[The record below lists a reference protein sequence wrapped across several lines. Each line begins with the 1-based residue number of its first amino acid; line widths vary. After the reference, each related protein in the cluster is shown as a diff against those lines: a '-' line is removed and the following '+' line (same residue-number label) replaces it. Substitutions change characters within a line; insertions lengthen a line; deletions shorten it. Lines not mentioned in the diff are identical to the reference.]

1 MQLFCC
7 VNTSYHYC
15 AIKVQIIINN
25 NAAKWTKL
33 IKRLEDNNSDVS
45 LNGDKTNYTIRQN
58 CHFDQRHLI
67 QPWSKSLSADN
78 GSHLAYKGNLFCW
91 IFLCP
96 MPMFLKVLMLTEP
109 VDLLSHNCVT
119 KSHKIKFDSI
129 SGCAKV
135 AVHETLTTQH
145 ILSILSPDPIVIS
158 QPQPA
163 PSWSI
168 SNKG

>member
-15 AIKVQIIINN
+15 AIKVRIIINN

-33 IKRLEDNNSDVS
+33 IKRLEDNTSDVS
-45 LNGDKTNYTIRQN
+45 FSGDKTNYT

-67 QPWSKSLSADN
+67 QPWAKSFSADN
-78 GSHLAYKGNLFCW
+78 GSYLAYKAIYIVGYL
-91 IFLCP
+91 LYL
-96 MPMFLKVLMLTEP
+96 MPMFLKVLMLTDP

>member
-15 AIKVQIIINN
+15 AIKVRIIINN

-33 IKRLEDNNSDVS
+33 IKRLEDNTSDVS
-45 LNGDKTNYTIRQN
+45 FSGDKTNYT

-67 QPWSKSLSADN
+67 QPWAKSFSADN
-78 GSHLAYKGNLFCW
+78 GSNLAYKAIYIVGYLFC
-91 IFLCP
+91 L
-96 MPMFLKVLMLTEP
+96 MPMFLKVLMRTDP

>member
-67 QPWSKSLSADN
+67 QPWSKSLSVDIMAVIWPIKEK
-78 GSHLAYKGNLFCW
+78 YILFD
-91 IFLCP
+91 ILCP
-96 MPMFLKVLMLTEP
+96 MPRFWCWPSQSTF
-109 VDLLSHNCVT
+109 SHNCVT

>member
-1 MQLFCC
+1 MQQNGQSWSRDLKIILVMCHS
-7 VNTSYHYC
+7 VV
-15 AIKVQIIINN
+15 IKPIILV
-25 NAAKWTKL
+25 TL
-33 IKRLEDNNSDVS
+33 IRDIWFNLEPNHLV
-45 LNGDKTNYTIRQN
+45 LIMAVIWLIRQFILLDTYYI
-58 CHFDQRHLI
+58 H
-67 QPWSKSLSADN
+67 
-78 GSHLAYKGNLFCW
+78 
-91 IFLCP
+91 P
-96 MPMFLKVLMLTEP
+96 MPMFLKVLMLTDP

>member
-1 MQLFCC
+1 MQQNGQSWSRDLKIIIVMCHSMVIKPIILTDKIVTLIRDIWFNLDPNHL
-7 VNTSYHYC
+7 VLIMAVIWLIKAIFTVGYFTSY
-15 AIKVQIIINN
+15 AQ
-25 NAAKWTKL
+25 
-33 IKRLEDNNSDVS
+33 
-45 LNGDKTNYTIRQN
+45 
-58 CHFDQRHLI
+58 
-67 QPWSKSLSADN
+67 
-78 GSHLAYKGNLFCW
+78 
-91 IFLCP
+91 
-96 MPMFLKVLMLTEP
+96 VLMLTEP

-163 PSWSI
+163 APSWSI

>member
-15 AIKVQIIINN
+15 AIKVRIIINN

-33 IKRLEDNNSDVS
+33 IKRLEDNTSDVS
-45 LNGDKTNYTIRQN
+45 FSGDKTNYT

-67 QPWSKSLSADN
+67 QPWAKSFSADN
-78 GSHLAYKGNLFCW
+78 GSNLAYKAIYIVGYL
-91 IFLCP
+91 LYP
-96 MPMFLKVLMLTEP
+96 MPMFLKVLMLTDP

>member
-1 MQLFCC
+1 MYQ
-7 VNTSYHYC
+7 
-15 AIKVQIIINN
+15 
-25 NAAKWTKL
+25 
-33 IKRLEDNNSDVS
+33 VS
-45 LNGDKTNYTIRQN
+45 NPK
-58 CHFDQRHLI
+58 F
-67 QPWSKSLSADN
+67 W
-78 GSHLAYKGNLFCW
+78 
-91 IFLCP
+91 
-96 MPMFLKVLMLTEP
+96 VLMLTDP

-163 PSWSI
+163 PS
-168 SNKG
+168 

>member
-15 AIKVQIIINN
+15 AIKVRIIINN

-33 IKRLEDNNSDVS
+33 IKRLEDNTSDVS
-45 LNGDKTNYTIRQN
+45 FSGDKTNYT

-67 QPWSKSLSADN
+67 QPWAKSFSADN
-78 GSHLAYKGNLFCW
+78 GSYLAYYIKAIYIVGYLFC
-91 IFLCP
+91 L
-96 MPMFLKVLMLTEP
+96 MPMFLKVLMLTDL

>member
-15 AIKVQIIINN
+15 AIKVRIIINN

-33 IKRLEDNNSDVS
+33 IKRLEDNTSDVS
-45 LNGDKTNYTIRQN
+45 FSGDKTNYT

-67 QPWSKSLSADN
+67 QPWAKSFSADN
-78 GSHLAYKGNLFCW
+78 GSNLAYKAIYIVGYL
-91 IFLCP
+91 LYL
-96 MPMFLKVLMLTEP
+96 MPMFLKVLMLTDP

>member
-15 AIKVQIIINN
+15 AIKVRIIINN

-33 IKRLEDNNSDVS
+33 IERLEDNTSDVS
-45 LNGDKTNYTIRQN
+45 FSGDKTNYT

-67 QPWSKSLSADN
+67 QPWAKSFSADN
-78 GSHLAYKGNLFCW
+78 GSNLAYKAIYIVGYL
-91 IFLCP
+91 LYPYP
-96 MPMFLKVLMLTEP
+96 MPMFLKVLMLTDP

>member
-67 QPWSKSLSADN
+67 QP
-78 GSHLAYKGNLFCW
+78 
-91 IFLCP
+91 
-96 MPMFLKVLMLTEP
+96 
-109 VDLLSHNCVT
+109 
-119 KSHKIKFDSI
+119 
-129 SGCAKV
+129 
-135 AVHETLTTQH
+135 
-145 ILSILSPDPIVIS
+145 
-158 QPQPA
+158 
-163 PSWSI
+163 
-168 SNKG
+168 